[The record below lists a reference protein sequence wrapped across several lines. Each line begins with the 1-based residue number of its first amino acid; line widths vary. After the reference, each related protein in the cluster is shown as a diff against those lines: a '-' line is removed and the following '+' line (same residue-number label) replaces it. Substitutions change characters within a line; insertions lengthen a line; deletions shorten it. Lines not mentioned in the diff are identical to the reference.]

1 MLKCEECL
9 HRSVCEKRTCSEC
22 SGGFGCDDCEIY
34 HTYDGKPSIENCKHF
49 RADEAEVKRGKWKE
63 HFVFD
68 CWHYDCP
75 FCDDGYAT
83 KDKDKTPPNYCQNC
97 GARLLGKES
106 DNNAEEKCHDV

>member
-1 MLKCEECL
+1 MKKAG
-9 HRSVCEKRTCSEC
+9 HQPTIIGTTNPPDIG
-22 SGGFGCDDCEIY
+22 SGLQPP
-34 HTYDGKPSIENCKHF
+34 KKQNKK
-49 RADEAEVKRGKWKE
+49 VKRGKWQE

-106 DNNAEEKCHDV
+106 DNNAEEKCNSI